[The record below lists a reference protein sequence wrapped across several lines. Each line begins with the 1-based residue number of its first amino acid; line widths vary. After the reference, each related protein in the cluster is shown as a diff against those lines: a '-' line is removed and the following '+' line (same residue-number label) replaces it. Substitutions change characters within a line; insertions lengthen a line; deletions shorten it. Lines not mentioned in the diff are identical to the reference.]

1 MKKWYILVALVV
13 VLGILVAIPAPEV
26 TTTDYSQIEQVAKKA
41 IREGTSDIHNFDI
54 KVSKDEVKVAYEC
67 SEGDIPMTIGEVTGV
82 YAGIVDYAP
91 EVGNL
96 HAYAFNSNGQKMAYY
111 DKCRRKPTIFS
122 RGMNPYTPRKP
133 YIPIVHITSWH
144 GNR

>member
-54 KVSKDEVKVAYEC
+54 KVSKDDTKVVYEC
-67 SEGDIPMTIGEVTGV
+67 SEADIPMTIGEVTGV

-91 EVGNL
+91 EVGSMS
-96 HAYAFNSNGQKMAYY
+96 AYAYNSNGQLMASYY
-111 DKCRRKPTIFS
+111 CLNSWAKNSGVTEQASQKLVEKVFDTI
-122 RGMNPYTPRKP
+122 
-133 YIPIVHITSWH
+133 SWY
-144 GNR
+144 

>member
-111 DKCRRKPTIFS
+111 YCL
-122 RGMNPYTPRKP
+122 N
-133 YIPIVHITSWH
+133 SWAKNT
-144 GNR
+144 GVTEQASQKLVEKVFNTVAWY